1 MKWEKFKL
9 SSLIEKPISGEWGD
23 GEGSTRVIRSTNFTN
38 DGTLNLSD
46 VVLRDIQQS
55 KVEKKKLK
63 KGDVIIEKSGG
74 SPTQPVGRV
83 VHFLEEN
90 QQYLCNNFTSV
101 LRPKSNVNAR
111 YLFWCLFSGHING
124 STLKFQNKTT
134 GIINLQLERYCNEFE
149 APLPPLH
156 IQEQIADTLD
166 KADALRRKDQ
176 ELLKKYDQLAQAIFY
191 DMFGDP
197 VRRNVNDT
205 LAISELCV
213 LNPKKSEI
221 QLPGDALVSFVPM
234 EDVDEKGNVHAY
246 KTREYKD
253 VSTGFTYFKEGDVLF
268 AKITPCMEN
277 GKGGIA
283 YNLTNGVGFGS
294 TEFHVIRPGSSLS
307 SEFLSTLFSLKSVRK
322 EAEKMMTG
330 SAGQKRVP
338 KTFFDTI
345 KLGRIDNKKVKSF
358 DRSYQ
363 LVKSSRN
370 STQKSFSESSLLFT
384 SLLSRFFS

>member
-1 MKWEKFKL
+1 MKWDKL
-9 SSLIEKPISGEWGD
+9 KLGDITDVRDGTHDSPDYHQEGYPLVTSKNIKNGRLDLTDVNYISETDYVDINKRSKVDMGDILMPMIGTIGNPVLVEVDPSFAIKNVCLIKQSNRVINRYIYYLLQSSLFEETLLNKSRG
-23 GEGSTRVIRSTNFTN
+23 
-38 DGTLNLSD
+38 GTQKFLSLSD
-46 VVLRDIQQS
+46 IR
-55 KVEKKKLK
+55 
-63 KGDVIIEKSGG
+63 
-74 SPTQPVGRV
+74 
-83 VHFLEEN
+83 
-90 QQYLCNNFTSV
+90 NF
-101 LRPKSNVNAR
+101 N
-111 YLFWCLFSGHING
+111 I
-124 STLKFQNKTT
+124 
-134 GIINLQLERYCNEFE
+134 
-149 APLPPLH
+149 PLPPLH

-176 ELLKKYDQLAQAIFY
+176 ELLQKYDELAQAVFY

-197 VRRNVNDT
+197 VKRNVDDA
-205 LAISELCV
+205 LALSELCV

-221 QLPGDALVSFVPM
+221 TLAEDAMVSFVPM
-234 EDVDEKGNVHAY
+234 EDVDEKGNVHAH

-253 VSTGFTYFKEGDVLF
+253 VSTGFTYFREGDVLF

-283 YNLTNGVGFGS
+283 CNLTNGVGFGS

-338 KTFFDTI
+338 KTFFDAI
-345 KLGRIDNKKVKSF
+345 KIGRINDQKVKSF
-358 DRSYQ
+358 DRAYQ

-370 STQKSFSESSLLFT
+370 GTQKCFSESSLLFK
-384 SLLSRFFS
+384 SLLSSFFS

>member
-9 SSLIEKPISGEWGD
+9 SFLIEKPISGEWGD
-23 GEGSTRVIRSTNFTN
+23 GEGSIRVIRSTNFTN

-55 KVEKKKLK
+55 KVERKKLK

-149 APLPPLH
+149 VPLPPLY
-156 IQEQIADTLD
+156 IQQQIADTLD
-166 KADALRRKDQ
+166 KADALRRKDK
-176 ELLKKYDQLAQAIFY
+176 ELLQKYDQLAQAIFY

-197 VRRNVNDT
+197 AKNGGDIERKKLGELTQINSGSTPSRDKSEYYGGTIPWVKTTEVKGKRIFKTEESLTEEGLKNSSCNIYEKGSIVLAMYGQGKTRGNVGLLEIAAATNQ
-205 LAISELCV
+205 ACAVIKPNENFISEFLYYQLKYSYDDLRSLGRGGTQPNLNVGIVKDFEVVIPHINEQIEFCKKQKV
-213 LNPKKSEI
+213 LNNLSDQSLVNEEKS
-221 QLPGDALVSFVPM
+221 
-234 EDVDEKGNVHAY
+234 
-246 KTREYKD
+246 
-253 VSTGFTYFKEGDVLF
+253 DVLF
-268 AKITPCMEN
+268 NRLLMT
-277 GKGGIA
+277 
-283 YNLTNGVGFGS
+283 
-294 TEFHVIRPGSSLS
+294 H
-307 SEFLSTLFSLKSVRK
+307 FS
-322 EAEKMMTG
+322 
-330 SAGQKRVP
+330 
-338 KTFFDTI
+338 
-345 KLGRIDNKKVKSF
+345 
-358 DRSYQ
+358 
-363 LVKSSRN
+363 
-370 STQKSFSESSLLFT
+370 
-384 SLLSRFFS
+384 

>member
-1 MKWEKFKL
+1 MKWEKYKL
-9 SSLIEKPISGEWGD
+9 SSLVEKPISGEWGD
-23 GEGSTRVIRSTNFTN
+23 GEGSIKVIRSTNFTN
-38 DGTLNLSD
+38 DGALDLKD
-46 VVLRDIQQS
+46 VVSRNIPQN
-55 KVEKKKLK
+55 KVDKKQLK

-74 SPTQPVGRV
+74 SPNQPVGRV
-83 VHFLEEN
+83 VHFLEED
-90 QQYLCNNFTSV
+90 QIYLCNNFTSV
-101 LRPKSNVNAR
+101 LRPKINVNPR

-124 STLKFQNKTT
+124 STLKYQNKTT

-149 APLPPLH
+149 APLPPLY

-176 ELLKKYDQLAQAIFY
+176 ELLQKYDELAQAIFY
-191 DMFGDP
+191 DMFGDL
-197 VRRNVNDT
+197 VKRNVDDA

-221 QLPGDALVSFVPM
+221 TLAEDAKVSFVPM
-234 EDVDEKGNVHAY
+234 EDVDEKGNVHAH

-253 VSTGFTYFKEGDVLF
+253 VSTGFTYFREGDVLF

-322 EAEKMMTG
+322 EAEKIMTG

-338 KTFFDTI
+338 KTFFDAI
-345 KLGRIDNKKVKSF
+345 KIGRINDQKVKSF
-358 DRSYQ
+358 DRAYQ

-370 STQKSFSESSLLFT
+370 GTQKCFSESSLLFK
-384 SLLSRFFS
+384 SLLSSFFS